1 MKTGNEMLF
10 VKFCQSV
17 LVLSNYISIFEDT
30 QNDQPLTISLLEM
43 RDHTKKTLSGKF
55 WIFTQS
61 IIEHK
66 SHLDQVYAP
75 YGL

>member
-43 RDHTKKTLSGKF
+43 RDHTKKPYQENFGYLPKVLLS
-55 WIFTQS
+55 INL
-61 IIEHK
+61 I
-66 SHLDQVYAP
+66 
-75 YGL
+75 